1 MKISQY
7 TVITGASM
15 GLGKALCIECA
26 KRGFNLILIALP
38 NEKLKET
45 AAEIKQSYNV
55 AIEIFEVNL
64 TNSAELEWVTEMINR
79 KFSVNMLINNAGI
92 GGSNEFQKITSNYLD
107 QIILLN
113 IRAMVMLTHRLLPNI
128 RKVKE
133 AYILNIA
140 SMAAFSPMP
149 YKTIYPASKAFV
161 YSFSR
166 GLQTELAGSG
176 ITVSVAHPGG
186 MATNS
191 DVAKRINRHNKL
203 IKSTILSPEKTA
215 AICIRQLL
223 KKDPLVIPGLMNKI
237 SYVYLKCCPVWLQLI
252 IFRYSLRKEL
262 NLKHPVYA

>member
-15 GLGKALCIECA
+15 GLGKALSIECA
-26 KRGFNLILIALP
+26 NKGFNLILIALP
-38 NEKLKET
+38 NEKLEET
-45 AAEIKQSYNV
+45 ATKIENRYNV
-55 AIEIFEVNL
+55 DVKIFEVNL
-64 TNSAELEWVTEMINR
+64 TNFTELDWVTKVINENYN
-79 KFSVNMLINNAGI
+79 VNMLINNAGI
-92 GGSNEFQKITSNYLD
+92 GGSKDFQKITSNYLD

-128 RKVKE
+128 RKNKN

-149 YKTIYPASKAFV
+149 YKTVYPASKSFV

-166 GLQTELAGSG
+166 GLQTELSGSG
-176 ITVSVAHPGG
+176 ITISVAHPGG
-186 MATNS
+186 MATNT
-191 DVAKRINRHNKL
+191 DVSKRINSHNKL

-223 KKDPLVIPGLMNKI
+223 KKDTLIIPGLMNKI
-237 SYVYLKCCPVWLQLI
+237 SYVYMKWCPVWIQLI
-252 IFRYSLRKEL
+252 IFRCSLRKEL
-262 NLKHPVYA
+262 NLKQPNYA

>member
-1 MKISQY
+1 MKISRY

-15 GLGKALCIECA
+15 GLGKALSIECA
-26 KRGFNLILIALP
+26 KRGFNLLLIALP
-38 NEKLKET
+38 NERLNEM
-45 AAEIKQSYNV
+45 AAEIKDKYSV
-55 AIEIFEVNL
+55 DVEVFEVNL
-64 TNSAELEWVTEMINR
+64 TNSTELEWLTEVINE
-79 KFSVNMLINNAGI
+79 KFNVNMLINNAGV
-92 GGSNEFQKITSNYLD
+92 GGSNEFQKISSNYLD

-128 RKVKE
+128 RKNKE

-140 SMAAFSPMP
+140 SMAAFCPMP
-149 YKTIYPASKAFV
+149 YKTVYPASKSFV

-166 GLQTELAGSG
+166 GLQTELFGSG

-191 DVAKRINRHNKL
+191 DVSKRINSHNKL

-223 KKDPLVIPGLMNKI
+223 KRDTLIIPGLMNKI
-237 SYVYLKCCPVWLQLI
+237 SYVYLKFCPVWLQLI
-252 IFRYSLRKEL
+252 IFRHSLRKEL
-262 NLKHPVYA
+262 NQKYPLYA